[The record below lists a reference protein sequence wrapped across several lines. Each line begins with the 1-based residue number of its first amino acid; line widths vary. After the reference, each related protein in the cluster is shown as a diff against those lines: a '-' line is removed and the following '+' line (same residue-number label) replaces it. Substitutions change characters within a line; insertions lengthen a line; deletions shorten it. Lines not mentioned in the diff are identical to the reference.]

1 MRAAGRRLYL
11 EPDDPRIG
19 STYGQVGLEEAGG
32 AFAGQCV
39 VAEIVRYPERDGG
52 ELPARVGHILGEP
65 ADPRFIGKIW
75 ISTTQG
81 HARGSMLIF
90 LPDRSLLM
98 DSCFETYR
106 ISKWG
111 AEGDRI
117 RWIEDAI
124 PIEATLSMPNEDEL
138 RLQVAGQDRVQSYVT
153 ATVPYVC
160 PDMPR

>member
-1 MRAAGRRLYL
+1 MTVAWFGTAGCSKPEAPAQVAPPPQQAASQTEQTDEL
-11 EPDDPRIG
+11 
-19 STYGQVGLEEAGG
+19 GQ
-32 AFAGQCV
+32 
-39 VAEIVRYPERDGG
+39 
-52 ELPARVGHILGEP
+52 P

-75 ISTTQG
+75 VSTTPG
-81 HARGSMLIF
+81 HSRGSLLIF

-111 AEGDRI
+111 AEGDQI
-117 RWIEDAI
+117 RWVEDTI
-124 PIEATLSMPNEDEL
+124 PIQATLSMPNENEL
-138 RLQVAGQDRVQSYVT
+138 RLQVGGQDRVQSYVS

>member
-1 MRAAGRRLYL
+1 MRNLARWTMVAALGLNAACSKSQAPTPTPPPQPTAESPTTSEL
-11 EPDDPRIG
+11 
-19 STYGQVGLEEAGG
+19 GQ
-32 AFAGQCV
+32 
-39 VAEIVRYPERDGG
+39 
-52 ELPARVGHILGEP
+52 P

-81 HARGSMLIF
+81 HARGTMLIF

-111 AEGDRI
+111 AEGERI
-117 RWIEDAI
+117 RWIEEAI

>member
-1 MRAAGRRLYL
+1 MYKSSSTAFGVLTTVALFGAAACSKEQPPQKTAPPPPPASSAQSSNTEEL
-11 EPDDPRIG
+11 
-19 STYGQVGLEEAGG
+19 GQ
-32 AFAGQCV
+32 
-39 VAEIVRYPERDGG
+39 PS
-52 ELPARVGHILGEP
+52 
-65 ADPRFIGKIW
+65 DPRFIGKIW
-75 ISTTQG
+75 VSTTPG
-81 HARGSMLIF
+81 HSRGTLMIF

-124 PIEATLSMPNEDEL
+124 PIEAILSMPNENEL
-138 RLQVAGQDRVQSYVT
+138 RLKIAGQDRVQSFVV
-153 ATVPYVC
+153 ATVPTVC

>member
-1 MRAAGRRLYL
+1 MVLGLNVACSKPQEPAQTTPPPAPPAAESSNTSEL
-11 EPDDPRIG
+11 
-19 STYGQVGLEEAGG
+19 GQ
-32 AFAGQCV
+32 
-39 VAEIVRYPERDGG
+39 
-52 ELPARVGHILGEP
+52 P

-75 ISTTQG
+75 ISTTRG

-111 AEGDRI
+111 AEGDRV
-117 RWIEDAI
+117 RWIEDTI
-124 PIEATLSMPNEDEL
+124 PIEATLSMPNDDEL

>member
-1 MRAAGRRLYL
+1 MHKQQIASLAVLLTAALSVTAACSKPESAAQTAAPPPSPAQTGEEL
-11 EPDDPRIG
+11 
-19 STYGQVGLEEAGG
+19 GQ
-32 AFAGQCV
+32 
-39 VAEIVRYPERDGG
+39 
-52 ELPARVGHILGEP
+52 P

-75 ISTTQG
+75 ASTTPG
-81 HARGSMLIF
+81 HARGSLMIF

-106 ISKWG
+106 ISQWG

-124 PIEATLSMPNEDEL
+124 PIEATIAMPNENEL
-138 RLQVAGQDRVQSYVT
+138 RLQLAGQDRVQSYVS

>member
-1 MRAAGRRLYL
+1 MRNLARWTLLAAL
-11 EPDDPRIG
+11 
-19 STYGQVGLEEAGG
+19 GLNA
-32 AFAGQCV
+32 ACSKPQA
-39 VAEIVRYPERDGG
+39 
-52 ELPARVGHILGEP
+52 PAQTAAPPAQPSAQTDNATTDVSDVGEP
-65 ADPRFIGKIW
+65 TDPRFIGKIW

-124 PIEATLSMPNEDEL
+124 PIEATLTMPNDDEL

-153 ATVPYVC
+153 ATAPYTC

>member
-1 MRAAGRRLYL
+1 MPMRNLARWTIVAVLGSSAACSKP
-11 EPDDPRIG
+11 EAPTQTAPPPQAPAES
-19 STYGQVGLEEAGG
+19 STTAELGQ
-32 AFAGQCV
+32 
-39 VAEIVRYPERDGG
+39 
-52 ELPARVGHILGEP
+52 P

-81 HARGSMLIF
+81 HSRGSMLIF

-111 AEGDRI
+111 AAGERI

-124 PIEATLSMPNEDEL
+124 PIEATLSMPNDDEL

>member
-1 MRAAGRRLYL
+1 MHKQQNVSLIVSMTMTLFGVTACGKQETAAKTPPPPPPPPSAAQLS
-11 EPDDPRIG
+11 EADEV
-19 STYGQVGLEEAGG
+19 GQ
-32 AFAGQCV
+32 
-39 VAEIVRYPERDGG
+39 
-52 ELPARVGHILGEP
+52 P
-65 ADPRFIGKIW
+65 ADPRFIGRIW
-75 ISTTQG
+75 VSTTPG
-81 HARGSMLIF
+81 HARGTMMIF

-111 AEGDRI
+111 AQAERI

-124 PIEATLSMPNEDEL
+124 PIEATISMPSENEL
-138 RLQVAGQDRVQSYVT
+138 NLQLAGQDKLQSYVT

>member
-1 MRAAGRRLYL
+1 MHNRLSAALIASMAVALLGATACSKPQAPAQTAP
-11 EPDDPRIG
+11 EPPVAQQAQTDSPQTDEL
-19 STYGQVGLEEAGG
+19 GQ
-32 AFAGQCV
+32 
-39 VAEIVRYPERDGG
+39 
-52 ELPARVGHILGEP
+52 P

-75 ISTTQG
+75 VSTTSG
-81 HARGSMLIF
+81 HSRGSLLIF

-111 AEGDRI
+111 AAGDRI
-117 RWIEDAI
+117 RWIEDTF
-124 PIEATLSMPNEDEL
+124 PIEATLKMLDENN
-138 RLQVAGQDRVQSYVT
+138 LQLQIVGQDNVQSYVA

>member
-1 MRAAGRRLYL
+1 MRNHLSTALMASMVVASLAMTACSKPEAPAQAAAPAPSTPAV
-11 EPDDPRIG
+11 EPDEL
-19 STYGQVGLEEAGG
+19 GQ
-32 AFAGQCV
+32 
-39 VAEIVRYPERDGG
+39 
-52 ELPARVGHILGEP
+52 P

-75 ISTTQG
+75 VSTTPG
-81 HARGSMLIF
+81 HARGSLLIF
-90 LPDRSLLM
+90 LPDRTLLM

-111 AEGDRI
+111 AEGDSI

-124 PIEATLSMPNEDEL
+124 PIQATLSMLDENNL
-138 RLQVAGQDRVQSYVT
+138 RLQITGQDRVQSYVT

>member
-1 MRAAGRRLYL
+1 MHKQQIASLAVLMTVALFGATACNRQEPAAQTASPPPATSSAQAGEEL
-11 EPDDPRIG
+11 
-19 STYGQVGLEEAGG
+19 GQ
-32 AFAGQCV
+32 
-39 VAEIVRYPERDGG
+39 
-52 ELPARVGHILGEP
+52 P

-75 ISTTQG
+75 VSTTPG
-81 HARGSMLIF
+81 HARGSLMIF

-106 ISKWG
+106 ISQWG

-124 PIEATLSMPNEDEL
+124 PIEATIAMPNENEL
-138 RLQVAGQDRVQSYVT
+138 RLQLAGQERVQSYVT

>member
-1 MRAAGRRLYL
+1 MHKQQIASMAVLMTVALCGAACSKP
-11 EPDDPRIG
+11 E
-19 STYGQVGLEEAGG
+19 STAQIPAPPPPPAAPTTQEGAALGQ
-32 AFAGQCV
+32 
-39 VAEIVRYPERDGG
+39 
-52 ELPARVGHILGEP
+52 P

-75 ISTTQG
+75 VSTTPG
-81 HARGSMLIF
+81 HSRGSLLIF
-90 LPDRSLLM
+90 APDRSLLM

-106 ISKWG
+106 ISQWG

-124 PIEATLSMPNEDEL
+124 PIEATISMPNENEL
-138 RLQVAGQDRVQSYVT
+138 RLQLAGQDKVQSYVT

>member
-1 MRAAGRRLYL
+1 MRNLVRWTIVAVLGCNAGCGESQAPAPTPPPPPAESSNTAEL
-11 EPDDPRIG
+11 
-19 STYGQVGLEEAGG
+19 GQ
-32 AFAGQCV
+32 
-39 VAEIVRYPERDGG
+39 
-52 ELPARVGHILGEP
+52 P
-65 ADPRFIGKIW
+65 ADPRFIGRIW
-75 ISTTQG
+75 ISTTPG

-117 RWIEDAI
+117 RWIEDRF
-124 PIEATLSMPNEDEL
+124 PIEATLSMPNDDEL

>member
-1 MRAAGRRLYL
+1 MHKQQNVSWVVSMTVALFGVAACSKQETAAQAPPPPPPPPSAAQLSDAD
-11 EPDDPRIG
+11 EV
-19 STYGQVGLEEAGG
+19 GQ
-32 AFAGQCV
+32 
-39 VAEIVRYPERDGG
+39 
-52 ELPARVGHILGEP
+52 P

-75 ISTTQG
+75 VSTTPG
-81 HARGSMLIF
+81 HARGTMMIF

-111 AEGDRI
+111 AQGERI

-124 PIEATLSMPNEDEL
+124 PIEATIAMPSENEL
-138 RLQVAGQDRVQSYVT
+138 NLQLAGQDKVQSYVT

>member
-1 MRAAGRRLYL
+1 MRNLVRWTIVAVLGFNAGC
-11 EPDDPRIG
+11 
-19 STYGQVGLEEAGG
+19 GQSQAPAPAPSPQPPAESSNTDEL
-32 AFAGQCV
+32 GQ
-39 VAEIVRYPERDGG
+39 
-52 ELPARVGHILGEP
+52 P

-75 ISTTQG
+75 ISTTPG

-98 DSCFETYR
+98 GSCFETYR

-111 AEGDRI
+111 ADGDRI
-117 RWIEDAI
+117 RWIEDRF
-124 PIEATLSMPNEDEL
+124 PIEATLSMPNANEL

>member
-1 MRAAGRRLYL
+1 M
-11 EPDDPRIG
+11 
-19 STYGQVGLEEAGG
+19 SVTYGLQRLKKPMRNQMHLARWMIVAAFGLTTACSKSQAPAPATPPPQPPAAASSSEEL
-32 AFAGQCV
+32 GQ
-39 VAEIVRYPERDGG
+39 
-52 ELPARVGHILGEP
+52 P
-65 ADPRFIGKIW
+65 ADARFISKIW

-106 ISKWG
+106 ISRWG

-124 PIEATLSMPNEDEL
+124 PIEATLSLPNDDEL
-138 RLQVAGQDRVQSYVT
+138 RLQVAGQDRVQTYVT

>member
-1 MRAAGRRLYL
+1 MAVVLFGCAACGKSEAPVRTAAAPPPAPASTAAG
-11 EPDDPRIG
+11 DDEELL
-19 STYGQVGLEEAGG
+19 GQ
-32 AFAGQCV
+32 
-39 VAEIVRYPERDGG
+39 
-52 ELPARVGHILGEP
+52 P

-75 ISTTQG
+75 VSTTPG
-81 HARGSMLIF
+81 HSRGSLLIF

-111 AEGDRI
+111 ADGDRI
-117 RWIEDAI
+117 RWVEDAI
-124 PIEATLSMPNEDEL
+124 PIQATLSMFDENNL
-138 RLQVAGQDRVQSYVT
+138 TLQITGQDRVQTYIA

>member
-1 MRAAGRRLYL
+1 MSDVLRVSFTTSTVIVLLGAVACSKPPAPPQAPPPPPAAQASSG
-11 EPDDPRIG
+11 
-19 STYGQVGLEEAGG
+19 EE
-32 AFAGQCV
+32 
-39 VAEIVRYPERDGG
+39 E
-52 ELPARVGHILGEP
+52 LGEP

-75 ISTTQG
+75 VSTTPG
-81 HARGSMLIF
+81 HSRGSIMIF

-111 AEGDRI
+111 AAGDRI
-117 RWIEDAI
+117 RWIEDAF
-124 PIEATLSMPNEDEL
+124 PIEATVSLIDENNMQL
-138 RLQVAGQDRVQSYVT
+138 KLVGQQKVQSYVT

>member
-1 MRAAGRRLYL
+1 MPMRDLARWTMAAVFGLSAVACSKPQ
-11 EPDDPRIG
+11 EPTQTPPPSQPAAET
-19 STYGQVGLEEAGG
+19 STASE
-32 AFAGQCV
+32 
-39 VAEIVRYPERDGG
+39 
-52 ELPARVGHILGEP
+52 LGEP

-81 HARGSMLIF
+81 HSRGSMMIF
-90 LPDRSLLM
+90 LPDRSVLL

-111 AEGDRI
+111 AEGERI

-138 RLQVAGQDRVQSYVT
+138 RLQVAGQDRVQTYVT

>member
-1 MRAAGRRLYL
+1 MRNLARWPLIAALGLSAACSKSQAPAQTPSPPPPPAAQATNISEL
-11 EPDDPRIG
+11 
-19 STYGQVGLEEAGG
+19 GQ
-32 AFAGQCV
+32 
-39 VAEIVRYPERDGG
+39 
-52 ELPARVGHILGEP
+52 P

-81 HARGSMLIF
+81 HARGTMLIF
-90 LPDRSLLM
+90 LPDRSLVM

-117 RWIEDAI
+117 RWIEEAI
-124 PIEATLSMPNEDEL
+124 PIEATLSMPNDDEL
-138 RLQVAGQDRVQSYVT
+138 RLQLAGQDRVQSYVT

>member
-1 MRAAGRRLYL
+1 MPVCNLVRWTFVATLGFIAACSKPQAPAQIAPPPAPPEADSPNISEL
-11 EPDDPRIG
+11 
-19 STYGQVGLEEAGG
+19 GQ
-32 AFAGQCV
+32 
-39 VAEIVRYPERDGG
+39 
-52 ELPARVGHILGEP
+52 P
-65 ADPRFIGKIW
+65 ADPRFIGKVW

-81 HARGSMLIF
+81 HARGSLLVF
-90 LPDRSLLM
+90 LPDRTVLM
-98 DSCFETYR
+98 DSCFEPYR
-106 ISKWG
+106 VSKWG

-124 PIEATLSMPNEDEL
+124 PIEATLSMPNDDEL